1 MTPPTRLD
9 RVPRRFRHRLLL
21 AAMIVLTALATSGC
35 FMSGTLVVIAPGTYQ
50 LTGTVV
56 FGYRELLMD
65 GAAVSLT
72 KLHETNP
79 FRITQT
85 DRDGRFSFS
94 RVPGGFYTLTVD
106 SHAGL
111 RSYSIHV
118 NADQDVWVNVPY
130 PSWIAGQSFNEW
142 DFLGISGLWDW
153 RAEPGGLVR
162 ESGRNVRWMFGTQ
175 IPVFIDDGRY
185 AGPDWPVPSWT
196 WRNAVLSYLTYYW
209 RDLPV
214 AWTPV
219 EHPEQS
225 QLFIQFCPAGFLGP
239 YAIGLT
245 QLSHIDGYVFM
256 VIITVD
262 ERYAD
267 LSMPVFYHE
276 LWHSIGVGHVN
287 NPYSVMY
294 PVLHDNAY
302 WPYELSPA
310 EKEYLWLAYAIRPNQ
325 TVPVSVWAGTAE
337 GKATRATAVASVQTT
352 LTRPEGY
359 SKTVP
364 GIPEP
369 LRQVPQI
376 QKLLSETKMKSS
388 GGFLWDE
395 IEIGDQ

>member
-35 FMSGTLVVIAPGTYQ
+35 FMTGTLVVIAPGTYQ

-142 DFLGISGLWDW
+142 GLPRHQRTLGL
-153 RAEPGGLVR
+153 
-162 ESGRNVRWMFGTQ
+162 
-175 IPVFIDDGRY
+175 
-185 AGPDWPVPSWT
+185 
-196 WRNAVLSYLTYYW
+196 
-209 RDLPV
+209 
-214 AWTPV
+214 
-219 EHPEQS
+219 
-225 QLFIQFCPAGFLGP
+225 
-239 YAIGLT
+239 
-245 QLSHIDGYVFM
+245 
-256 VIITVD
+256 
-262 ERYAD
+262 
-267 LSMPVFYHE
+267 
-276 LWHSIGVGHVN
+276 
-287 NPYSVMY
+287 
-294 PVLHDNAY
+294 
-302 WPYELSPA
+302 
-310 EKEYLWLAYAIRPNQ
+310 
-325 TVPVSVWAGTAE
+325 E
-337 GKATRATAVASVQTT
+337 G
-352 LTRPEGY
+352 
-359 SKTVP
+359 
-364 GIPEP
+364 
-369 LRQVPQI
+369 
-376 QKLLSETKMKSS
+376 
-388 GGFLWDE
+388 
-395 IEIGDQ
+395 

>member
-1 MTPPTRLD
+1 MRPPTCPQ
-9 RVPRRFRHRLLL
+9 RVPNRWRNRLLL
-21 AAMIVLTALATSGC
+21 VTILALTALATSGC
-35 FMSGTLVVIAPGTYQ
+35 FMSGTVVIAPRTYQ

-65 GAAVSLT
+65 GATVSLT
-72 KLHETNP
+72 KLYEADP

-94 RVPGGFYTLTVD
+94 RVPEGLYTLTVD

-111 RSYSIHV
+111 QSHSVYV
-118 NADQDVWVNVPY
+118 NDDQDVWVNVPY
-130 PSWIAGQSFNEW
+130 PSWIAGQSFKES
-142 DFLGISGLWDW
+142 DFLDISGLWYWDLDSNL
-153 RAEPGGLVR
+153 GGLVR
-162 ESGRNVRWMFGTQ
+162 LSGRNVRWMFGTQ
-175 IPVFIDDGRY
+175 IVVFIDDGRD
-185 AGPDWPVPSWT
+185 ADPGWPVPSPT
-196 WRNAVLSYLTYYW
+196 WRNEVMSYLYHYW

-214 AWTPV
+214 AWSPGGN
-219 EHPEQS
+219 PEQS
-225 QLFIQFCPAGFLGP
+225 QLIIEFCPAGLLGP

-245 QLSHIDGYVFM
+245 RLTHMDGYVFR
-256 VIITVD
+256 VIITID
-262 ERYAD
+262 ERFAD

-325 TVPVSVWAGTAE
+325 TVPVSVWAGAAE
-337 GKATRATAVASVQTT
+337 EKATRGTAIASVQTV
-352 LTRPEGY
+352 LTRPDGY

-364 GIPEP
+364 GVPEP
-369 LRQVPQI
+369 LRNTPQI
-376 QKLLSETKMKSS
+376 QKILSEAKVKTS

-395 IEIGDQ
+395 IDI